1 MNASTKTSKTPI
13 RTGYWA
19 NVDLDEPDF
28 TFLQGIMLTSELTM
42 PIHLDDYLH
51 GVCSVAALAL
61 HDIFGYQI
69 LSLYDV
75 SEARGSGIE
84 SKYSGSFPII
94 HDFCFDPKHD
104 IYIDVRG
111 ICSDFDEFISEFDDF
126 IEDPQNARDWTT
138 KIGSAKKYRAANE
151 DAMGKETFNYYYTA
165 VAAWVKS
172 HKEMYMVANANGGK
186 HD

>member
-19 NVDLDEPDF
+19 NVDLTNPDF
-28 TFLQGIMLTSELTM
+28 DQLCNVVLFPDSSGQNEIVLY
-42 PIHLDDYLH
+42 DYLH

-75 SEARGSGIE
+75 NEARDSGIK

-94 HDFCFDPKHD
+94 HDFCFDPKHNA
-104 IYIDVRG
+104 YIDVRG
-111 ICSDFDEFISEFDDF
+111 ICSDFDVFISEFDEF
-126 IEDPQNARDWTT
+126 IEDSPNARDWIT
-138 KIGSAKKYRAANE
+138 KIGSAKKYRAATE
-151 DAMGKETFNYYYTA
+151 KSMGKETFNYYYTA
-165 VAAWVKS
+165 VAAWIKS
-172 HKEMYMVANANGGK
+172 HKEMYMVA
-186 HD
+186 DT